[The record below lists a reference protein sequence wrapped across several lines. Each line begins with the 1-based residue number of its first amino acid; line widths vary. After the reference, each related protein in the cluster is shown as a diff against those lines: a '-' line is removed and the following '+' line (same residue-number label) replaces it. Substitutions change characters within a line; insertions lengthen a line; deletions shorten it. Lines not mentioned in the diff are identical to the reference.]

1 MGDIIYNS
9 QMINKTIKINIINVG
24 KNINE
29 ILTET
34 LKNELEGKCINEG
47 FVKPGSIKIINYSS
61 GLIHGNNIVFSTNI
75 KLDICNPVEDIKINC
90 RVQDITKAGIRAK
103 LDMDFSPL
111 IIFIARDHHNLKEKF
126 QNVKENEIINVKIVG
141 TRFELNDTYI
151 SVIGELT

>member
-1 MGDIIYNS
+1 M
-9 QMINKTIKINIINVG
+9 
-24 KNINE
+24 
-29 ILTET
+29 
-34 LKNELEGKCINEG
+34 
-47 FVKPGSIKIINYSS
+47 
-61 GLIHGNNIVFSTNI
+61 FSTNI
-75 KLDICNPVEDIKINC
+75 KLDICNPVEDIKIKC

-111 IIFIARDHHNLKEKF
+111 IIFIARDHHNLNEKF